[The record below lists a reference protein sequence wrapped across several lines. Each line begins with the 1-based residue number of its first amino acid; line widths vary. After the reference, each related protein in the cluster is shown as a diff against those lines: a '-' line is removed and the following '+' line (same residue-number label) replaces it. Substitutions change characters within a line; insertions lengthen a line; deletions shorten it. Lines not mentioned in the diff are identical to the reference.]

1 MGALFGCQ
9 LTRKLHIGGRKQIA
23 VLCGLADDRHAVA
36 FEPEHLSVLRRR
48 RNLQP
53 QGFSGDRLHVHLA
66 AKDRCRQRN
75 LHPYVE
81 ILTLAL
87 EVGMRRDA
95 DAQVQIAGGTTAAP
109 GFAFARNTHTC
120 VVANPGGN
128 PDVDRVRTTV
138 QPHRQPAQGAVVD
151 VFKSEL
157 ELLFD
162 VTPGAGARTPC
173 ALRAAAHIATET
185 GAGAATEKRLEEVGE
200 RAPVTEHLPHFLFG
214 HRPVAAARR
223 LAAEANVPLRL
234 TAKAGAGGHV
244 FVRTPIRAELVVL
257 LAFLGITEDLVR
269 LVDLLELRLGGFVA
283 WIDVGMELARQLAER
298 LLQILVRGGLRHAED
313 GVVVLEV
320 HGQSRAV
327 LSRGQACARS
337 RRAPERRGAARRAPT
352 VPRP

>member
-1 MGALFGCQ
+1 
-9 LTRKLHIGGRKQIA
+9 
-23 VLCGLADDRHAVA
+23 
-36 FEPEHLSVLRRR
+36 
-48 RNLQP
+48 
-53 QGFSGDRLHVHLA
+53 
-66 AKDRCRQRN
+66 
-75 LHPYVE
+75 
-81 ILTLAL
+81 
-87 EVGMRRDA
+87 MRRDA

-138 QPHRQPAQGAVVD
+138 QPHRQAAQGAVID

-162 VTPGAGARTPC
+162 VTPGAGARTPG
-173 ALRAAAHIATET
+173 AL
-185 GAGAATEKRLEEVGE
+185 L
-200 RAPVTEHLPHFLFG
+200 
-214 HRPVAAARR
+214 AAARR
-223 LAAEANVPLRL
+223 LAPEANVPLRL

-244 FVRTPIRAELVVL
+244 FVRTPVRPELVVL
-257 LAFLGITEDLVR
+257 LAFVGIAEDLVR

-313 GVVVLEV
+313 RVVVLEV

-327 LSRGQACARS
+327 
-337 RRAPERRGAARRAPT
+337 P
-352 VPRP
+352 